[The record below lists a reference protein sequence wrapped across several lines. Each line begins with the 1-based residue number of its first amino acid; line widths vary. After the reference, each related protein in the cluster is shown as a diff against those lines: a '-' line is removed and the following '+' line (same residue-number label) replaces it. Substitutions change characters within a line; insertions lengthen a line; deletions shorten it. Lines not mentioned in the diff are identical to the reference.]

1 MYHIHGIGLK
11 LVFTFF
17 YYRSNFHHILPS
29 QGILVSYHSLIFQ
42 LLNNNG
48 FLFAVINQNFFYI
61 FLCNSTTLNYRMI
74 RNQTLATGLMY
85 RIDLKEETATS
96 SIKTTIKDQV
106 SILKNINLKQG
117 KLISNSNDH

>member
-1 MYHIHGIGLK
+1 
-11 LVFTFF
+11 
-17 YYRSNFHHILPS
+17 
-29 QGILVSYHSLIFQ
+29 
-42 LLNNNG
+42 
-48 FLFAVINQNFFYI
+48 
-61 FLCNSTTLNYRMI
+61 MI

-106 SILKNINLKQG
+106 SILKNIHLKQG